1 MKKFLL
7 KTLLFLVPLLLLFV
21 VFELLIRH
29 IPNDYNSKN
38 DYINDHRKD
47 IEVLILGS
55 SHVYY
60 GLNPEFFTRNCFNL
74 AHIAQTPEFDLKL
87 FQKYQPQ
94 LSNLKVLVYPI
105 SYFTL
110 FWDLQSSAESW
121 RMKNYT
127 IYYQLDAAR
136 SINDHAEILSIKPKL
151 NYQRIIDYYTKNKS
165 EIGVTPKGWG
175 FNCLAQY
182 SQNLEESAPV
192 AAQRHTLPNH
202 HYYPKNSSEV
212 EQLLQLCKQHGIKV
226 ILFFPP
232 ASEPY
237 RKLVDPKQLQMTYQ
251 KIDTFL
257 TKYNQCSFHD
267 FYADTT
273 FTRQDFLDADHLND
287 RGAFKLSQK
296 LNEIINKFVN

>member
-7 KTLLFLVPLLLLFV
+7 KTLLFLIPLFV
-21 VFELLIRH
+21 LAIGIELLIRH
-29 IPNDYNSKN
+29 IPNDYNAKN
-38 DYINDHRKD
+38 NYLKAHGQE

-55 SHVYY
+55 SHVYF
-60 GLNPEFFTRNCFNL
+60 GVNPDLFTRNCFNL

-87 FQKYQPQ
+87 FQKYQDQ
-94 LSNLKVLVYPI
+94 LTNVKVLLYPI

-136 SINDHAEILSIKPKL
+136 SVNDYAELLSIKPKL
-151 NYQRIIDYYTKNKS
+151 NYQRVIDYYTKHKS
-165 EIGVTPKGWG
+165 EIAVTPKGWG

-192 AAQRHTLPNH
+192 AAQRHTLPTH
-202 HYYPKNSSEV
+202 QFYPKNSNEV
-212 EQLLQLCKQHGIKV
+212 DQLLQLCKQQDIKV

-257 TKYNQCSFHD
+257 NKFSNCTFLD
-267 FYADTT
+267 FFADTT
-273 FTRQDFLDADHLND
+273 FIRQDFLDADHLND
-287 RGAFKLSQK
+287 QGAIKLSHK
-296 LNEIINKFVN
+296 LNQEINKLN